1 MISCAF
7 TANSREK
14 VLYDAILQRTKCG
27 DRFVWDQ
34 WFLFLFGRKSR
45 CPQCGS
51 FGVEKLHEIDL
62 IDGMY
67 KNPLSYLQ
75 KYFGAH
81 LHWCRYCR
89 LQFYD
94 RRVLATE
101 LAKLGAEPEQVE
113 DIADRA

>member
-1 MISCAF
+1 MRVHRKL
-7 TANSREK
+7 REK
-14 VLYDAILQRTKCG
+14 VLYDAILQCTKCG

-51 FGVEKLHEIDL
+51 FGVEKLHEVDQ

-67 KNPLSYLQ
+67 KNPISYLQ

-94 RRVLATE
+94 LRKRVPTGERSVGAGLA
-101 LAKLGAEPEQVE
+101 
-113 DIADRA
+113 